1 MQTGSLRITAFCL
14 GELLSSPRGRNS
26 SPGREEASQVLQLKR
41 VMDQIEGQWM
51 PQAGLSI
58 CFNDPTAGQ
67 SQLPEPLRTR
77 YMLGSGWMLH
87 TQYLSVTDSDLFM

>member
-1 MQTGSLRITAFCL
+1 ML
-14 GELLSSPRGRNS
+14 EL
-26 SPGREEASQVLQLKR
+26 EH
-41 VMDQIEGQWM
+41 VMDQMEGQWM

-58 CFNDPTAGQ
+58 CLNDPTAGQ

-87 TQYLSVTDSDLFM
+87 TQYLSVTDSDLFV

>member
-1 MQTGSLRITAFCL
+1 ML
-14 GELLSSPRGRNS
+14 ELDH
-26 SPGREEASQVLQLKR
+26 
-41 VMDQIEGQWM
+41 VMDQMEGQWM

-87 TQYLSVTDSDLFM
+87 TQYLSVTDSDLFMQMKSISRMLVQLPAQASCSHPAYCGLKLGRTAH